1 MELVAADDAGAVGAG
16 LLDVDDGGV
25 DLRHGDGH
33 HLLAG
38 DQGIFDLDA
47 LQVLHLG
54 HGLALFLADAPE
66 FHQPG
71 ALHQP
76 HGQEG
81 QAQGGGVEHEHQH
94 ILGVVLIGELALLD
108 GGAEA
113 AGHVGV
119 AGVGG
124 IAVDVGGHPALAD
137 EHIHLAA
144 AGAGVD
150 NKILLALA
158 QDL

>member
-1 MELVAADDAGAVGAG
+1 M
-16 LLDVDDGGV
+16 
-25 DLRHGDGH
+25 
-33 HLLAG
+33 
-38 DQGIFDLDA
+38 
-47 LQVLHLG
+47 
-54 HGLALFLADAPE
+54 
-66 FHQPG
+66 
-71 ALHQP
+71 
-76 HGQEG
+76 
-81 QAQGGGVEHEHQH
+81 EHEHQH